1 MVFSSSIFLFGFLPV
16 TLAGYYLIRSELR
29 NIFLLTMSLL
39 FYAWGEPRFVFIM
52 MASIAVNYSMGR
64 LIALVQGNTFLI
76 KRFVLILAICANLS
90 ILFYYKYFDFFISN
104 IKVLTGLE
112 IPLRHIAL
120 PIGISFFT
128 FQGMSYI
135 FDLYMGKVEE
145 QKNPLNIALYIAL
158 FPQLIAGPIVR
169 YNDINQQL
177 EHRICDFNKFGDGVK
192 RFILGLGKK
201 IIIANSFAIIADKAF
216 STPSSELSV
225 TFAWIGVIAYAFQI
239 YFDFSGYSDMAIGLG
254 KMFGFEFLENF
265 NYPYISKS
273 ITEFWRRWHISLS
286 TWFRDYVYIPLGG
299 NRRGNVYVNLFIVFL
314 VTGLWH
320 GASWNFILW
329 GLWHGFFLIFER
341 VVRKNN
347 IKIHVPGPF
356 KWLYMIIIVLLG
368 WVLFRSTNIEAAFSY
383 IKNMLGMQGNVAI
396 DAMSG
401 FIISEYWILF
411 IFAILFSMPLAP
423 KFKQVCSIY
432 LIPSQIGKILTPVLY
447 IGLFIISISYTLN
460 SSYNPFIYFN
470 F

>member
-1 MVFSSSIFLFGFLPV
+1 
-16 TLAGYYLIRSELR
+16 
-29 NIFLLTMSLL
+29 
-39 FYAWGEPRFVFIM
+39 
-52 MASIAVNYSMGR
+52 
-64 LIALVQGNTFLI
+64 
-76 KRFVLILAICANLS
+76 
-90 ILFYYKYFDFFISN
+90 
-104 IKVLTGLE
+104 
-112 IPLRHIAL
+112 
-120 PIGISFFT
+120 
-128 FQGMSYI
+128 
-135 FDLYMGKVEE
+135 
-145 QKNPLNIALYIAL
+145 
-158 FPQLIAGPIVR
+158 
-169 YNDINQQL
+169 
-177 EHRICDFNKFGDGVK
+177 
-192 RFILGLGKK
+192 
-201 IIIANSFAIIADKAF
+201 
-216 STPSSELSV
+216 
-225 TFAWIGVIAYAFQI
+225 
-239 YFDFSGYSDMAIGLG
+239 MAIGLG

-341 VVRKNN
+341 VVRKYN
-347 IKIHVPGPF
+347 IKIHVPSPF

-368 WVLFRSTNIEAAFSY
+368 WVLFRSTNIEAAFCY

-411 IFAILFSMPLAP
+411 IFAILFSIPLAP
-423 KFKQVCSIY
+423 KFKQLCSIY
-432 LIPSQIGKILTPVLY
+432 LIPSQIGKILTPTLY
-447 IGLFIISISYTLN
+447 IGLFIISISYILN